1 MSVFAAAQARATT
14 RLLAHV
20 GESAMLRGTVACE
33 VAIQHGV
40 VVDGLYGEVSVYRTV
55 SFLLE
60 SLVPRA
66 GDTLTVGTK
75 DYVIDAV
82 DSGNG
87 YLTRVILR

>member
-20 GESAMLRGTVACE
+20 GENAVLRGSEPCE
-33 VAIQHGV
+33 AAIQHGIV
-40 VVDGLYGEVSVYRTV
+40 VEGLYGEVSVYRTV
-55 SFLLE
+55 AFISE
-60 SLVPRA
+60 SLNPRA
-66 GDTLTVGTK
+66 GDTLTVGLK

>member
-1 MSVFAAAQARATT
+1 MSAFAAAQARATG

-20 GESAMLRGTVACE
+20 GEDSTLRGDVPCKA
-33 VAIQHGV
+33 AIQHGIV
-40 VVDGLYGEVSVYRTV
+40 VEGLYGEVSSYRTV
-55 SFLLE
+55 SYLLE
-60 SLVPRA
+60 SLAPRE
-66 GDTLTVGTK
+66 GDSLTIGGK

>member
-1 MSVFAAAQARATT
+1 MSKFAAAQSRATS
-14 RLLAHV
+14 RLLTHV
-20 GESAMLRGTVACE
+20 GETATLRGTVPCVA
-33 VAIQHGV
+33 AIQHGV

-55 SFLLE
+55 AFLLE

-87 YLTRVILR
+87 YLTRVIIR